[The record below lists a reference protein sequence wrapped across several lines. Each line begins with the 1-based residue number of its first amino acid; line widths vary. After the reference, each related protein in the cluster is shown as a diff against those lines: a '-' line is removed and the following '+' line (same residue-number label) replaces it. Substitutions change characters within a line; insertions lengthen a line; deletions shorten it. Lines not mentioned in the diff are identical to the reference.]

1 MLRWI
6 GQKFNNKSK
15 SNSLTQSQLDQTEG
29 NSSSILSSNLDL
41 TDGDY
46 EFLFNQLLEGIA
58 HGWHQVR
65 IAKFFQQ
72 LEERGEVQK
81 WVAWLKRFDQK
92 LPTSPN
98 PIQRQLGAR
107 MIRLG
112 ELTQSHPKLKEIG
125 ALSDEIGR
133 KLFFSDIK
141 QIIWEYDGLDVVSPP
156 IAESNTLST
165 PDSKELNQET
175 DSESIVVDNL
185 ISNNS
190 EARSESTVIQN
201 PLTDSPATLA
211 LDREEFLFVPEDDPE
226 STIIPNPVPDNLEV
240 LSTEEF
246 PVIPAEDA
254 PESTIMPNPVPDNLE
269 VLSTEEFPVIPAED
283 APEST
288 IMPNP
293 VSDNL
298 AALSLDMEEEFP
310 VMSEDE
316 TESTIMPN
324 PVPDN
329 LAALSLD
336 MEEFPVM
343 SEDATES
350 PWEQP
355 ELPLNQDKPEFP
367 DLSSVS
373 SVVKN
378 DQELSS
384 AIAEKAQTNLEA
396 EPITNNVEQ
405 GKLLEGWFDLGLK
418 QANMKDWAKAIA
430 SWDKVLE
437 FNPELA
443 EVWHNRGS
451 ALGRLGKYAES
462 VKSFDRALKI
472 EPNHYQAW
480 NDRAHAL
487 YLMEKWQEAIESWN
501 KAISIMPN
509 NHQFWYN
516 RGRTL
521 EKLNLIQEAI
531 TSYEKALEIQPDFE
545 AAKSRYLNL
554 LKET

>member
-29 NSSSILSSNLDL
+29 NSSNWDL
-41 TDGDY
+41 ADGDY
-46 EFLFNQLLEGIA
+46 EFLFNQLLEGVA

-72 LEERGEVQK
+72 LEERGEVQQ
-81 WVAWLKRFDQK
+81 WVAWLKRFYQK

-98 PIQRQLGAR
+98 PVQRQLGAR

-125 ALSDEIGR
+125 AISDEIGR
-133 KLFFSDIK
+133 KLFFGDIQ

-156 IAESNTLST
+156 AQASHTPST
-165 PDSKELNQET
+165 PASKELNQET
-175 DSESIVVDNL
+175 DSESTVVENL
-185 ISNNS
+185 ISDNS
-190 EARSESTVIQN
+190 EAEPESTVIQN
-201 PLTDSPATLA
+201 PVTDSPAA
-211 LDREEFLFVPEDDPE
+211 PSLDTEEFSFVLEDSQEASSLEPEEFPLMSEDSSEALSLDKEEFSFVPEDQTQSILIQNPIPDNPE
-226 STIIPNPVPDNLEV
+226 TPTSDIEEFPFMSEDSSEPLSLDTEEFSFVPDNPETLA
-240 LSTEEF
+240 SDTEEF
-246 PVIPAEDA
+246 PL
-254 PESTIMPNPVPDNLE
+254 VP
-269 VLSTEEFPVIPAED
+269 
-283 APEST
+283 
-288 IMPNP
+288 
-293 VSDNL
+293 
-298 AALSLDMEEEFP
+298 
-310 VMSEDE
+310 EDE
-316 TESTIMPN
+316 
-324 PVPDN
+324 
-329 LAALSLD
+329 
-336 MEEFPVM
+336 
-343 SEDATES
+343 TES

-355 ELPLNQDKPEFP
+355 ELPLNEDKPEFP
-367 DLSSVS
+367 VEDLSPVS
-373 SVVKN
+373 PFVKN
-378 DQELSS
+378 QQEISP
-384 AIAEKAQTNLEA
+384 ATAEKAQTNLEA
-396 EPITNNVEQ
+396 EPITNLEQ

-418 QANMKDWAKAIA
+418 QASIGDLEKAIA

-487 YLMEKWQEAIESWN
+487 YLMEKWQEAIASWN
-501 KAISIMPN
+501 KAISIMPT

-516 RGRTL
+516 RGCTL

-531 TSYEKALEIQPDFE
+531 ASYEKALEIQPDFE